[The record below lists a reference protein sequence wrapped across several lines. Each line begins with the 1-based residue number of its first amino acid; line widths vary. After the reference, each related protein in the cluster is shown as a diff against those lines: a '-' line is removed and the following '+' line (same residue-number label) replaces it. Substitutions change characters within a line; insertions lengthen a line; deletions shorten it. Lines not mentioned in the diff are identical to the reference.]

1 MKLSNKHIVIVYLLN
16 EKEQI
21 EREENIC
28 IISITDETVT
38 DITDENVTNDEAGMR
53 AAARDVL
60 LCLAPDILRIIIVCF
75 IASCL
80 FSVSIRLSSPV
91 TTSENCDLLLALYL

>member
-1 MKLSNKHIVIVYLLN
+1 M
-16 EKEQI
+16 

-53 AAARDVL
+53 VAQAAYV
-60 LCLAPDILRIIIVCF
+60 
-75 IASCL
+75 
-80 FSVSIRLSSPV
+80 
-91 TTSENCDLLLALYL
+91 